1 MRTKLSNPDD
11 TKDAMKQAAAPQD
24 PAEPD
29 QDDILNDP
37 EAQGHLRTILDAE
50 MIKQDPVKMAKV
62 HKLAGRHQ
70 KAITSLNDV
79 KDAYQQKF
87 GAKPKKPQL

>member
-1 MRTKLSNPDD
+1 MRTKLSNPV
-11 TKDAMKQAAAPQD
+11 DAKVEAKQD
-24 PAEPD
+24 D
-29 QDDILNDP
+29 QDDILNDH
-37 EAQGHLRTILDAE
+37 EAQSHLRTILDAE

-87 GAKPKKPQL
+87 GAKPKKL